1 MNELKPLNETAERM
15 LAAKGDEPVRATHTV
30 FPLGCT
36 TALNPGV
43 EVGPHGS
50 VASLCTPWQAD
61 LYGCSEPCYW
71 PASVPDSIT
80 YPEWSA
86 GVVDGDAD
94 WRSLGQ
100 IYPTESSLGELNPKG
115 K

>member
-1 MNELKPLNETAERM
+1 MSHLKPLNDSAERT
-15 LAAKGDEPVRATHTV
+15 LAAGEDGRVQPMQTV

-43 EVGPHGS
+43 EVDPTGS
-50 VASLCTPWQAD
+50 VASLCTPWEAD

-71 PASVPDSIT
+71 PASVPDSMT
-80 YPEWSA
+80 YPEWN
-86 GVVDGDAD
+86 DGTINGESD

-100 IYPTESSLGELNPKG
+100 IYPDK
-115 K
+115 

>member
-1 MNELKPLNETAERM
+1 MSELKPLNHSAER
-15 LAAKGDEPVRATHTV
+15 LVAAEENNGSVQAMQTV

-43 EVGPHGS
+43 EVDPNGS
-50 VASLCTPWQAD
+50 VASLCTPWEAD

-71 PASVPDSIT
+71 PASVPDSMT
-80 YPEWSA
+80 YPEWN
-86 GVVDGDAD
+86 DGTINGETD

-100 IYPTESSLGELNPKG
+100 IYPDE
-115 K
+115 

>member
-1 MNELKPLNETAERM
+1 MSRLKPLNASAERM
-15 LAAKGDEPVRATHTV
+15 LAADEEDSVRAMQTV

-43 EVGPHGS
+43 EVDPAGS
-50 VASLCTPWQAD
+50 VASLCSPWQAD

-80 YPEWSA
+80 YPEWDQ
-86 GVVDGDAD
+86 GVIDGNVD

-100 IYPTESSLGELNPKG
+100 IYPNK
-115 K
+115 

>member
-1 MNELKPLNETAERM
+1 MNHIKPLNTAADRM
-15 LAAKGDEPVRATHTV
+15 MEAADHGTVRPMQAV

-43 EVGPHGS
+43 EVDSSGS
-50 VASLCTPWQAD
+50 IASLCTPWEAD

-71 PASVPDSIT
+71 PASVPDSMT
-80 YPEWSA
+80 YPEWN
-86 GVVDGDAD
+86 DGTTNGEAD

-100 IYPTESSLGELNPKG
+100 IYPDK
-115 K
+115 